1 MKTTIIKHQLL
12 VILKELIFRN
22 DSILRIAADLT
33 LLSQKSETVLSI

>member
-22 DSILRIAADLT
+22 DSILRIAEDLT